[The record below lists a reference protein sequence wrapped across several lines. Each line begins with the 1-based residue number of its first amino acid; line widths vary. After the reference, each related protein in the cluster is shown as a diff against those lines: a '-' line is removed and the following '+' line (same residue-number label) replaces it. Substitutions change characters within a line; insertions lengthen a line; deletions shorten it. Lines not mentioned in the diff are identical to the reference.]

1 MAQHCPI
8 SLKNIDSN
16 LVRLI
21 ALQSA
26 LIATLFVVTKAPIFA
41 NILLLDFTLRAL
53 RLPQFSPFVLVAK
66 AIIKLLRL
74 KPQPNDEAPKRFALF
89 IGLLLLIVVHLFLFF
104 GLDNYALFAI
114 VILIVCA
121 FLEAF
126 FNYCIGCKVYWLLK
140 KMF

>member
-16 LVRLI
+16 
-21 ALQSA
+21 
-26 LIATLFVVTKAPIFA
+26 LFVVTKAPIFA

-89 IGLLLLIVVHLFLFF
+89 IGLFLLIVVHLFLFF

-126 FNYCIGCKVYWLLK
+126 FNYCIGYKVYWLLK